1 MIEFKIQ
8 NYNRPLA
15 IDKIL
20 ELIEEKQLEISEINL
35 ALIVEDFL
43 NYWKSLE
50 NMNIT
55 DLADFIYSASC
66 LLLIKSKSL
75 LPEANLSQEE
85 EAEIKEF
92 QDRIIF
98 FKEFKIAKSN
108 IAKLFGENRLFSRNY
123 LNVLNNGKFFYPS
136 TNLTIENLSQE
147 INKLFDDL
155 KINFQESIQKE
166 ILTLESKI
174 NEVLERLSKVKEDSF
189 VSLSKDK
196 TKLEAIVLFL
206 ALLHLAKDKIIVLE
220 QNELFSNIIIKPQN
234 QP

>member
-50 NMNIT
+50 KMDIT

>member
-50 NMNIT
+50 NMDIT